1 MFEHKKIDT
10 LNDFFIELHKRR
22 EEGIY
27 FYRLNGYSDEIKTFI
42 QNYYESARKAGVVIE
57 GKIPNPDEKNLAY
70 YNEIMGMD
78 FQMNPAFIE
87 SALKKW
93 LPRMNGY
100 QRKNVACSIYD
111 TLDSL
116 RKTGKNENMLKNAY
130 IKFMCWL
137 YYKFERI
144 VNLLGTEQIPKIL
157 YEGEISQYELLLIV
171 VLAKAGCDVV
181 LLQYHGDNN
190 YRKLDSTSQLSEE
203 WNPSGLTKFPADF
216 SLKQLRTQMQEAFE
230 RERLYGKS
238 SSYKNCTNAWIE
250 GKALEEI
257 QKNAATRGSDV
268 NFFYNC
274 YCLINGVEDKL
285 TYENELFLFYQ
296 KITESNRN
304 LVAIDEKIPLPQPEE
319 ISSIRRKNYNSL
331 EQMLLDLSCNLKVPE
346 NMELQ
351 RLLVKAFMD
360 GMLSES
366 KKSEMNLNRLMNQA
380 VYLLCWL
387 KRYQNVL
394 FKNWKMP
401 QIACFIYM
409 TAKITENESLFLRV
423 LARLPVD
430 VLILNPQGTG
440 KDALEDSLL
449 YEENYTETL
458 NIKKIPREN
467 INVQMGT
474 AAYQAERELDTLL
487 YQDTGIY
494 RNQQYQN
501 ASVISLKTTYE
512 EISILWKEE
521 LKYRPNFSTTQDIV
535 NLPVIFAKVCG
546 IRNGDET
553 AYWSS
558 IKELITENTFVVKQ
572 FPFLRATDENPVK
585 PYVTEFWKN
594 GKLHKNK
601 IKNHPSYPYAMLR
614 EQMQD
619 YILEK
624 LQQLIESKI
633 ISGTFENG
641 TEYTIIS
648 TVLNLPK
655 EVVRLLQGFD
665 FTKENPKAVLIH
677 TGEKMIS
684 LEDTI
689 LTAFLNLTGFD
700 VVFFVPT
707 GYQSI
712 EKYFNRKLFDEYQIG
727 EYKYDLQIPDF
738 NHFSGNTWVRKWRDK
753 LLGRGV

>member
-1 MFEHKKIDT
+1 MFEHKKINT
-10 LNDFFIELHKRR
+10 LNDFFIELHKRP

-27 FYRLNGYSDEIKTFI
+27 FYRLNGYSNEIKTFI

-70 YNEIMGMD
+70 YNEIMGTD

-87 SALKKW
+87 TALKKW
-93 LPRMNGY
+93 LPRMNSF
-100 QRKNVACSIYD
+100 QRKNVAYSIYD

-116 RKTGKNENMLKNAY
+116 RKSGKNENMLKNAY

-144 VNLLGTEQIPKIL
+144 VNLLGTEKVPKIL

-181 LLQYHGDNN
+181 LLQYHGDNR
-190 YRKLDSTSQLSEE
+190 YLKLDSTSQLSEE
-203 WNPSGLTKFPADF
+203 WKVPDLTNFPADF

-230 RERLYGKS
+230 RERLYGRA

-250 GKALEEI
+250 GKALEDI
-257 QKNAATRGSDV
+257 QKDVSTRGADNS
-268 NFFYNC
+268 FFYNC

-285 TYENELFLFYQ
+285 TYVNQLFLFYQ
-296 KITESNRN
+296 SIAESKRN
-304 LVAIDEKIPLPQPEE
+304 LVAIDEKIPLPQTEE
-319 ISSIRRKNYNSL
+319 ISSIRRKNYMNL
-331 EQMLLDLSCNLKVPE
+331 EQMLLDLSSNLKVPE
-346 NMELQ
+346 NVELQ
-351 RLLVKAFMD
+351 RLLIKAFMD
-360 GMLSES
+360 VMFSES
-366 KKSEMNLNRLMNQA
+366 KKSGMNLNRLLNQA
-380 VYLLCWL
+380 VYLLCWT
-387 KRYQNVL
+387 KRYQSIL

-401 QIACFIYM
+401 EISCFFYM
-409 TAKITENESLFLRV
+409 TAQVTENEALFLRM

-430 VLILNPQGTG
+430 VLILNPQRTG
-440 KDALEDSLL
+440 KGELEDPLL
-449 YEENYTETL
+449 YEENYSETL

-467 INVQMGT
+467 VDVQMGT
-474 AAYQAERELDTLL
+474 VAYQAERELDTIL

-501 ASVISLKTTYE
+501 ASVINLKTTYE
-512 EISILWKEE
+512 EIKILWKEE
-521 LKYRPNFSTTQDIV
+521 LKYRPNFSTTRDIV

-546 IRNGDET
+546 IKNGDET
-553 AYWSS
+553 AYWTS
-558 IKELITENTFVVKQ
+558 IKELITEDTFVVKH
-572 FPFLRATDENPVK
+572 FPFLQATDENPMK
-585 PYVTEFWKN
+585 PYATEFWKN
-594 GKLHKNK
+594 ERLHKNK

-614 EQMQD
+614 EEMQD
-619 YILEK
+619 YILDK
-624 LQQLIESKI
+624 LEQLIKSKL
-633 ISGTFENG
+633 ISGTFEKG
-641 TEYTIIS
+641 TEYTIVS

-655 EVVRLLQGFD
+655 EVVRLLQAFD

-689 LTAFLNLTGFD
+689 LTAFLNLAGFD

-738 NHFSGNTWVRKWRDK
+738 NHFLGNTWVRKWRDK
-753 LLGRGV
+753 LLGKGV